1 MRGNRI
7 GKLVLAAGTAI
18 GMVALGAGVAA
29 AHVTVDAPGA
39 TQGGSDQMINVR
51 VPTESDTATTVGLKL
66 QLPVATPIASV
77 LVQPTFGWTF
87 TTKTIT
93 LSTPIKTDDGD
104 ITSAVSEIDWTAASG
119 QGIPVGG
126 FQDFV
131 LIAGQLPDTATL
143 TFKAIQSYSD
153 GSTVNWIE
161 TAAPGSTADLA
172 HPAPTLSLAP
182 APSGPAPA
190 GSDAPAAVAVTKSSS
205 NTGPVV
211 LSIVALVVAAGALG
225 VAVVGRARQRAAA

>member
-1 MRGNRI
+1 MRGNRTA
-7 GKLVLAAGTAI
+7 KLVLAAGIAI
-18 GMVALGAGVAA
+18 GVVALGTGVAA

-39 TQGGSDQMINVR
+39 TRGGSDQIINVR
-51 VPTESDTATTVGLKL
+51 VPTESDTATTTALKL
-66 QLPVATPIASV
+66 QLPTATPIASV
-77 LVQPTFGWTF
+77 LVQPIPDWTF
-87 TTKTIT
+87 ATKTVT
-93 LSTPIKTDDGD
+93 LPTPIKTDDGD

-131 LIAGQLPDTATL
+131 LIAGLLPDTATL

-153 GSTVNWIE
+153 GSVVSWID

-182 APSGPAPA
+182 AASGSADPS
-190 GSDAPAAVAVTKSSS
+190 VATATSSS

-211 LSIVALVVAAGALG
+211 LSIIALVVAAGALG
-225 VAVVGRARQRAAA
+225 LAVVGRVRQRAAA